1 MSCRSLPFF
10 LLLLIAVAVRADDK
24 GYCPAKNPPAW
35 TAQTKPEAKTKPPF
49 ADAEYLG
56 QVRARIVISDKGYV
70 CIAEI
75 IQSLNE
81 QADEKALAALRGWK
95 FKPAEQG
102 DRTVPAIAT
111 VSFFYWRDSNGRVT
125 ATHTITPLSS
135 LP

>member
-81 QADEKALAALRGWK
+81 QADEKALAALRGWSSNPPSK
-95 FKPAEQG
+95 VTGLFLRLPRSVSSIG
-102 DRTVPAIAT
+102 AIRMA
-111 VSFFYWRDSNGRVT
+111 
-125 ATHTITPLSS
+125 A
-135 LP
+135 